1 MFDGDIVD
9 DELEIGQVS
18 TNLNKIQSASSIIDE
33 IMGLISNCN
42 SLSA

>member
-18 TNLNKIQSASSIIDE
+18 TSLNKIQSASSIIDE
-33 IMGLISNCN
+33 NMGLI
-42 SLSA
+42 